1 MRPRRCHRTE
11 ADPVNAGSPT
21 GLRVRLFPGFCPGD
35 EQTTDLQ
42 PVAPE
47 NRCPPGRGFSLV
59 ELLVVLG
66 ILGVLIGLSWG
77 PAQRAG
83 TRRARETCAL
93 QLRQMHVAL
102 ELYAQDHAGRYPA
115 VPTARTSEPALS
127 LLVPRY
133 TLATAGFVCPA
144 SGDRPPAE
152 AVPFAAGRISYAYYQ
167 GRQAGTA
174 ARDPVVSD
182 EQVSTAAKAAG
193 DPVFSTDGR
202 PPGNNH
208 GRLGGNV
215 LFGDGSVRFTPPLAA
230 FPLPLGPGVE
240 LLNPRP

>member
-1 MRPRRCHRTE
+1 M
-11 ADPVNAGSPT
+11 
-21 GLRVRLFPGFCPGD
+21 RLFPGFGPGD
-35 EQTTDLQ
+35 ERRTKL
-42 PVAPE
+42 PPLAPG
-47 NRCPPGRGFSLV
+47 NGRPPGSAFSLV
-59 ELLVVLG
+59 ELLVVLV

-77 PAQRAG
+77 PAQRAA

-93 QLRQMHVAL
+93 QLRQIHVAL
-102 ELYAQDHAGRYPA
+102 ELYAQDHGGRYPA
-115 VPTARTSEPALS
+115 VPTARTSEPVLS

-133 TLATAGFVCPA
+133 TVATADFVCPA

-167 GRQAGTA
+167 GRQVGTA
-174 ARDPVVSD
+174 AGDPLVSD
-182 EQVSTAAKAAG
+182 EQVSTAAKAEG
-193 DPVFSTDGR
+193 DPVFSPDGR
-202 PPGNNH
+202 PPGKNH